1 MKIVSTVR
9 VLTVESEERKR
20 KDGTAYIARKATC
33 ILLNDDGT
41 PANVGAIRSRLLP
54 AEFWDKLTPGD
65 YRAVFGL
72 HVPDWGDD
80 KGDLVPVVTELT
92 PVQLRKPAGS
102 VASAGASA

>member
-1 MKIVSTVR
+1 MRIVSTVR

-20 KDGTAYIARKATC
+20 KDGTPYVQRKATC

-54 AEFWDKLTPGD
+54 VEFWEKLVPGD

-92 PVQLRKPAGS
+92 PVQLRKPA
-102 VASAGASA
+102 AAGAAA